1 MNTLPRILIF
11 YDHFYPAYQA
21 GGPVQ
26 SLVNFVRAMRN
37 QYECYVVCKAHE
49 MNSTEIL
56 SGIQPNEW
64 NQWEQTAKVY
74 YQTPADRS
82 RKRLKQLINDVQPH
96 LIFINGI
103 YSLWYNIFPL
113 RTAIAYANSHTACKV
128 VLSARGML
136 LPGALEQKALKKKVY
151 LFFFRL
157 LGWAHKITWHAT
169 DQAEAASIQQQ
180 FGTQLK
186 IGVAENF
193 PNLLSPA
200 SHPAKQPGELLLGTI
215 ALISP
220 MKNHAMV
227 LNALQ
232 TIQQKVTWFIFGPV
246 KDETYWAVCRQLMQQ
261 LPANITVEYRGPVNP
276 AEVQEIMN
284 LFQVFIMPS
293 ESENFGHALFEALS
307 AGKPVITTDTT
318 PFREL
323 QSHHAGVT
331 VAHGEISTQLPAA
344 INKFAVMDSAAF
356 NEQVLGAVAYAQQ
369 RFNFQRVQQH
379 YQQLFVL

>member
-26 SLVNFVRAMRN
+26 SLVNFVRVMSGD
-37 QYECYVVCKAHE
+37 YECYVVCKAHE
-49 MNSTEIL
+49 MNATEL
-56 SGIQPNEW
+56 LAGIVPDTW
-64 NQWEQTAKVY
+64 NNWEQKARVY
-74 YQTPADRS
+74 YQSPANRS
-82 RKRLKQLINDVQPH
+82 RQLLRKLINEVQPH
-96 LIFINGI
+96 VIFINGI
-103 YSLWYNIFPL
+103 YSLWYNILPL
-113 RTAIAYANSHTACKV
+113 RAAISYAKRHSECRV

-151 LFFFRL
+151 LFFFRM
-157 LGWAHKITWHAT
+157 LGWSDKITWHAT
-169 DQAEAASIQQQ
+169 DEAEAASIQQQ

-220 MKNHAMV
+220 MKNHLKV
-227 LNALQ
+227 LEALQ
-232 TIQQKVTWFIFGPV
+232 SIQNPVTWYIFGPV
-246 KDETYWAVCRQLMQQ
+246 KDDKYWSTCQHLIQK
-261 LPANITVEYRGPVNP
+261 LPANIKVEYRGPVSP
-276 AEVQEIMN
+276 AQVQQTMN

-323 QSHHAGVT
+323 QKQTAGYTVSHS
-331 VAHGEISTQLPAA
+331 EISKELPAA
-344 INKFAVMDSAAF
+344 IDKFAAMNYTEFEV
-356 NEQVLGAVAYAQQ
+356 QVKGAVACAQQ
-369 RFNFQRVQQH
+369 RYDSQKVKQA
-379 YQQLFVL
+379 YQYLFAK